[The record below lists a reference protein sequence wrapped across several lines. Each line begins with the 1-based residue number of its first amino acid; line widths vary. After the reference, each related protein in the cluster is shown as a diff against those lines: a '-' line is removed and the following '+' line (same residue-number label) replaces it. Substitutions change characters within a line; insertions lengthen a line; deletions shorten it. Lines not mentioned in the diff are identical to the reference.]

1 MGKKLLAEN
10 ISRTGVC
17 VCVMTRWEPGVRQ
30 ESFIQGVKM
39 ANLCGRKTPLLIL
52 SFVWCFSV
60 SQGRDPCG
68 HSSTRTFEGRFCRD
82 SFFSTSPLNFFFSES
97 AVDKIRKYRADYNN
111 NTPTDVSFMT
121 TVDSTSG
128 RLHSEFV

>member
-1 MGKKLLAEN
+1 MADLIVFLCTWGVFNCRIVVGKKLLAEN

-82 SFFSTSPLNFFFSES
+82 SFFSTSPLNFFFP
-97 AVDKIRKYRADYNN
+97 IPR
-111 NTPTDVSFMT
+111 
-121 TVDSTSG
+121 
-128 RLHSEFV
+128 RLVYFHSNVPVIKELF

>member
-82 SFFSTSPLNFFFSES
+82 SFFFYFAIKFFVIFRFFYVCAGFE
-97 AVDKIRKYRADYNN
+97 V
-111 NTPTDVSFMT
+111 
-121 TVDSTSG
+121 
-128 RLHSEFV
+128 E